1 METIDLAE
9 WVHNSPDSSQKSF
22 RQAIHSLMLAIS
34 RSAILQPEMI
44 FHGGLL
50 LTLKF
55 KGARHTKDIDFATS
69 THFNKF
75 DVKSFLRQL
84 QDSLVDSCEALP
96 YGMDCRIQSHRV
108 MPPGPNKNF
117 QTLKVKMGYALK
129 DSDDYRHLLRNNCKE
144 MIEIDFSFN
153 ELNLQ
158 IDTVQLSDGGQVR
171 VYSLPDL
178 VAEKYRAIVQ
188 QKIRRRNRRQDA
200 YDIYS
205 LLEKGYLD
213 REDSKILIFKSLIEK
228 ARSRDLLVAI
238 NSLRDS
244 DVIARSSHEYETL
257 ADEIAGDLPPFDR
270 VYGTVRDYYE
280 SLPWNSLIE

>member
-34 RSAILQPEMI
+34 RSAILRPEMI

-50 LTLKF
+50 LALRF
-55 KGARHTKDIDFATS
+55 KGVRHTKDIDFATS
-69 THFNKF
+69 THFNGF
-75 DVKSFLRQL
+75 DVESFLRQL

-108 MPPGPNKNF
+108 KPPGPNKNF

-129 DSDDYRHLLRNNCKE
+129 DSKDYKRLLKLESNKV
-144 MIEIDFSFN
+144 IEIDFSFN

-158 IDTVQLSDGGQVR
+158 IDTVQLSDGGQVQ

-178 VAEKYRAIVQ
+178 VAEKYRAIIQ
-188 QKIRRRNRRQDA
+188 QKVRKRNRRQDA

-213 REDSKILIFKSLIEK
+213 REDLKNIILMSLIEK
-228 ARSRDLLVAI
+228 AKSRNLIVEI
-238 NSLRDS
+238 NSLRDP
-244 DVIARSSHEYETL
+244 DVIARSSHDYETL

-270 VYGTVRDYYE
+270 LYSKVRNYYE
-280 SLPWNSLIE
+280 SLPWNSLNE